1 MSPRVP
7 GTQSPPTQHPL
18 EVGTRALRW
27 FVLGFPG
34 ETETTALLA
43 AGRALERGVK
53 VNAHVEL
60 PRPLSPAVASK
71 GISTHVHR
79 VKDYDRVQLESRDSS
94 AHNMTGHR
102 IGWNLHGGGG
112 L

>member
-1 MSPRVP
+1 MLVCVGVP
-7 GTQSPPTQHPL
+7 G
-18 EVGTRALRW
+18 GD
-27 FVLGFPG
+27 
-34 ETETTALLA
+34 ETTALLA
-43 AGRALERGVK
+43 AERALERGVK

-71 GISTHVHR
+71 GITTHVHT
-79 VKDYDRVQLESRDSS
+79 VKDGDTGQLESRDSS
-94 AHNMTGHR
+94 AHTMSGYR